1 MGDHQRAVELAA
13 FSVHH
18 PAGQKDVRAR
28 GTRLLAE
35 LAEKLPPEI
44 MAAAQANGKAKTLEE
59 AATLAT
65 LAIPAE

>member
-18 PAGQKDVRAR
+18 PASQKDVRAR

-35 LAEKLPPEI
+35 LAEKLPPDV
-44 MAAAQANGKAKTLEE
+44 MAAAQAKGRESTLEQ
-59 AATLAT
+59 AATIAT
-65 LAIPAE
+65 LKIPVE